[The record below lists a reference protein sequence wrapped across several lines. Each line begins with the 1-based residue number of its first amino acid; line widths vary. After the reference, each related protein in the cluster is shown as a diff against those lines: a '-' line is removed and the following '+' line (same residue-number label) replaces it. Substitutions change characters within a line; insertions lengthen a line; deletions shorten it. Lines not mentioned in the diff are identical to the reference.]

1 LVQMEVCSMNWWS
14 RFMDFVSQ
22 NFGIK
27 GIELR
32 LKDAE
37 GELGFPTV

>member
-1 LVQMEVCSMNWWS
+1 
-14 RFMDFVSQ
+14 MDFVSQ